1 MEKIIKVNNIKVH
14 YRTFTKRKGSN
25 IADKILGKRRTNFCA
40 LNGVSFDIVPGEI
53 LGIIGRNGSGK
64 STLLKVLGGI
74 IKPDSG
80 SVKMGDNVRVS
91 LLALSSSLM
100 SDMPGRDNIYL
111 IGLQLGFSLKEI
123 NAQFDNIVEFAEL
136 GSFIDKP
143 VRTYS
148 SGMRSKLSFSIAVHL
163 TTEVILID
171 EVLSVGDVSFRQKSY
186 AKMKELI
193 NDDKHT
199 VVIVSHDMGRLA
211 TLCDRVLWLDKGNF
225 QMIGDAKDVVNQYQK
240 KYAVA
245 EQKGVQ
251 SEIKTPKLLE
261 VVPSESG
268 LLVSWNFV
276 SDATG
281 YIIYRKKGKGS
292 YKRVGIVAGTQ
303 TDKFEDTEVT
313 PGETYTYTV
322 RAFRIYN
329 GITDRSAVIAAGISG
344 TAPEKKDN

>member
-1 MEKIIKVNNIKVH
+1 MEKIINVNDVKVR
-14 YRTFTKRKGSN
+14 YRTLVKKKGINAKSL
-25 IADKILGKRRTNFCA
+25 LGKRRTDFCA
-40 LNGVSFDIVPGEI
+40 LNGVSFEIISGEI

-64 STLLKVLGGI
+64 STLLKTLGGI
-74 IKPDSG
+74 IKPDG
-80 SVKMGDNVRVS
+80 GAIEMNEDVRVS

-100 SDMPGRDNIYL
+100 TDMSGRDNIYL

-123 NAQFDNIVEFAEL
+123 EAQFDNIVEFAEL

-199 VVIVSHDMGRLA
+199 VIIVSHDMGRLA
-211 TLCDRVLWLDKGNF
+211 TLCDRVLWLEKGELV
-225 QMIGDAKDVVNQYQK
+225 MLGDAKEVVHKYQL
-240 KYAVA
+240 KYAAA
-245 EQKGVQ
+245 EQRGIQ

-261 VVPSESG
+261 VVPSSG
-268 LLVSWNFV
+268 GLTVSWSFV

-281 YIIYRKKGKGS
+281 YIVYRKRENTS

-303 TDKFEDTEVT
+303 TDKFEDTDVI
-313 PGETYTYTV
+313 PGVTYTYTV

-344 TAPEKKDN
+344 TAPKKSK

>member
-1 MEKIIKVNNIKVH
+1 MEQIIKVNNVKVI
-14 YRTFTKRKGSN
+14 YRTLTKKKGIN
-25 IADKILGKRRTNFCA
+25 AKNLLGKRRTNFCA

-64 STLLKVLGGI
+64 STLLKALGGI

-80 SVKMGDNVRVS
+80 AIEMSENVRVS

-100 SDMPGRDNIYL
+100 TDMSGRDNIYL

-123 NAQFDNIVEFAEL
+123 EAQFNNIVKFAEL
-136 GSFIDKP
+136 DTFIDQP

-193 NDDKHT
+193 NDDNHT

-211 TLCDRVLWLDKGNF
+211 TLCDRVLWLDKGRLK
-225 QMIGDAKDVVNQYQK
+225 MLGKAKDVVRKYQQE
-240 KYAVA
+240 YSVPG
-245 EQKGVQ
+245 QKVLL
-251 SEIKTPKLLE
+251 SEIKTPELIE
-261 VVPSESG
+261 VVSAQSG
-268 LLVSWNFV
+268 LTVVWDPV
-276 SDATG
+276 QDATG
-281 YIIYRKKGKGS
+281 YIVYRKKENEG
-292 YKRVGIVAGTQ
+292 YKRVGLVAGSQ
-303 TDKFEDTEVT
+303 TDRFEDTRVS
-313 PGETYTYTV
+313 PGETCTYTV
-322 RAFRIYN
+322 RAFRVYN
-329 GITDRSAVIAAGISG
+329 GVTDRSSVYAAGISG
-344 TAPEKKDN
+344 TMPQKKDS